1 MLVRIIFP
9 ESTGYRGC
17 LRFSNKPID
26 VGGIISFGK
35 LEQPENP
42 EQPKQLA
49 FRQKDE
55 RKSSDFLSSFLLAE
69 ETLWYNIKNTFI
81 WDHEN
86 KGIRRIPLLDKGVL

>member
-42 EQPKQLA
+42 E
-49 FRQKDE
+49 
-55 RKSSDFLSSFLLAE
+55 
-69 ETLWYNIKNTFI
+69 
-81 WDHEN
+81 
-86 KGIRRIPLLDKGVL
+86 